1 MRNRPAFAG
10 SLAILFML
18 AACKGEPATFK
29 PIQQQRAGDYTI
41 TLLNNTGFL
50 KQHAG
55 QLRLEFR
62 NAATNEWANVNNVQ
76 IETSMKMQGMG
87 PMFGSVSSIRE
98 VSPGVYDFDADFSM
112 VGQWNFLVT
121 FQPNGRAQ
129 FNVNAQ

>member
-1 MRNRPAFAG
+1 MG
-10 SLAILFML
+10 SAS
-18 AACKGEPATFK
+18 P
-29 PIQQQRAGDYTI
+29 
-41 TLLNNTGFL
+41 
-50 KQHAG
+50 
-55 QLRLEFR
+55 
-62 NAATNEWANVNNVQ
+62 EWANVNNAQ